1 MKSQI
6 ISASR
11 RSDIPAFY
19 GDWFMKQVRAGY
31 CEVANPFNPKQV
43 SRIQLS
49 LPAVD
54 CFVFW
59 TKYPISLLP
68 HLPKLQ
74 KMGYPFY
81 FLFTLNAYDTNFES
95 QLPSLPKRIEMFQK
109 MSALIGSKRIVW
121 RYDPI
126 IISQQTDI
134 DFHLRSFQ
142 KIAKKLKG
150 YTSKVIIS
158 FYDEYAKTKK
168 RLQRYEIVKFVDKL
182 SKYLDFLKQ
191 LSEIAEENKIK
202 IQSCCDQLPNIKRG
216 SCIDGDLIEEISG
229 RRISKAKDTGQR
241 ENCLCAK
248 SLDIGSYN
256 TCSFGCEYCYAIK

>member
-11 RSDIPAFY
+11 RSDIPAFF
-19 GDWFMKQVRAGY
+19 GEWFMQQIKAGY

-43 SRIQLS
+43 NRIQLS
-49 LPAVD
+49 LAAVD

-81 FLFTLNAYDTNFES
+81 FLFTLNAYDKTFEN
-95 QLPSLPKRIEMFQK
+95 QLPPLPKRVEMFQK
-109 MSALIGSKRIVW
+109 ISSLVGSRRIIW

-126 IISQQTDI
+126 IISQQTDM

-142 KIAKKLKG
+142 KIAKSLKG
-150 YTSKVIIS
+150 YTNKVIIS
-158 FYDEYAKTKK
+158 LYDEYAKTRK
-168 RLQRYEIVKFVDKL
+168 RLKNYKILKNVLELKDL
-182 SKYLDFLKQ
+182 PDFMQHLKQ
-191 LSEIAEENKIK
+191 LAAENHIQA
-202 IQSCCDQLPNIKRG
+202 QSCCDRLPNIKQG
-216 SCIDGDLIEEISG
+216 SCIDGDLVEDISG

-241 ENCLCAK
+241 KNCLCAQ
-248 SLDIGSYN
+248 SRDIGTYN
-256 TCSFGCEYCYAIK
+256 TCRFACEYCYAIK